1 MVNISS
7 LSQLNMQL
15 HCLLV
20 LKILLRH
27 RSPQALMSERRRR
40 KNTFSIQTQT
50 NESGNLGRHYGVVCE
65 PRLHLGLFPCSR
77 RGAETRPLPDMMLL
91 LEVWWMMK

>member
-7 LSQLNMQL
+7 LTQLNMQL
-15 HCLLV
+15 HWLLV

-27 RSPQALMSERRRR
+27 RSPQAFMNERQE
-40 KNTFSIQTQT
+40 KNAFSIQTQT
-50 NESGNLGRHYGVVCE
+50 NESGNLRRHCGVMCK
-65 PRLHLGLFPCSR
+65 PWLPLGLFPCSR
-77 RGAETRPLPDMMLL
+77 RWAETRPLPDMMLL